1 MNVATTRKEPLILMA
16 SIQDTRNEWVMDSGA
31 SFHITPNREV
41 LFDLKEC
48 SGGKVL
54 MGNNTFSEINGV
66 GKVRIKRPDRSIVIL
81 TDVKFMPTMGR
92 NLISYRCLE
101 KAGCSYEGGDFSV
114 KFFKDGA
121 EVLSG
126 KYTNGL
132 YYLEGTVLQR
142 ESCTASS
149 QVDSTQK
156 WHSRFGHISQKG
168 LVLLVKAGYLNQ
180 NEVKKLDFCESCVF
194 GKAHKQSFKK
204 GKHTSKE
211 VLEYVH
217 SDLWGSPSVVPSLAE
232 KQYFITFIDDYSRK
246 VWIYFL
252 KTKDEAFDTFKEWKV
267 EVETQTGRKLKCLRT
282 DNGLEYCNKRFD
294 SYCVST
300 GVKRHMTCVYTPLQN
315 GVSERMNRTIME
327 RVRCMLSESGMEER
341 FWAEAASTAVYLI
354 NRSPSSAIDYKLP
367 GVMVRCKTRYKAS
380 KEVWLSSLCSYD

>member
-81 TDVKFMPTMGR
+81 TDVKFMPNMGR
-92 NLISYRCLE
+92 NLISYGCLE

-156 WHSRFGHISQKG
+156 WHSRFG
-168 LVLLVKAGYLNQ
+168 
-180 NEVKKLDFCESCVF
+180 
-194 GKAHKQSFKK
+194 
-204 GKHTSKE
+204 T
-211 VLEYVH
+211 
-217 SDLWGSPSVVPSLAE
+217 P
-232 KQYFITFIDDYSRK
+232 
-246 VWIYFL
+246 
-252 KTKDEAFDTFKEWKV
+252 
-267 EVETQTGRKLKCLRT
+267 
-282 DNGLEYCNKRFD
+282 
-294 SYCVST
+294 
-300 GVKRHMTCVYTPLQN
+300 VKRDWSY
-315 GVSERMNRTIME
+315 
-327 RVRCMLSESGMEER
+327 
-341 FWAEAASTAVYLI
+341 
-354 NRSPSSAIDYKLP
+354 
-367 GVMVRCKTRYKAS
+367 
-380 KEVWLSSLCSYD
+380 WLKQAT